1 MSQGGRWLIAA
12 AKMARRMKKQRLS
25 ENSSSPQWPNRVAV
39 LGVGLLGGSVAKS
52 LRRANPNIHLVAWAR
67 SAAKASALAESG
79 VFNQVCDSIEQ
90 SVDQCDVVVVASPV
104 SHIARLVHEAAVH
117 SPNHCLITDVGS
129 TKLRIAEAVD
139 EDPAACGRF
148 VAAHPIAGSEK
159 TGIEHAQ
166 EDLFDQ
172 KLILLTPGS
181 RVTTP
186 WIEKA
191 TLFWRLTGGII
202 REMTP
207 KDHDT
212 HLAAISHVPHLVS
225 ALVAKL
231 PAHDA
236 RPLVGS
242 GWQDITRVA
251 AGDPEMW
258 TAICQE
264 NREAILDELERFSK
278 ELDQLRQLLGR
289 PDSDQLTAWLAE
301 AKQLKHQSM

>member
-1 MSQGGRWLIAA
+1 MSQDGRWLIAA
-12 AKMARRMKKQRLS
+12 AQMARRMKKQRLT
-25 ENSSSPQWPNRVAV
+25 EISSNPRWPSRVAV

-52 LRRANPNIHLVAWAR
+52 LRRANPEIHLVAWAR
-67 SAAKASALAESG
+67 SEAKASELAESG
-79 VFNQVCDSIEQ
+79 IFDRVCDSVAR
-90 SVDQCDVVVVASPV
+90 SVAECDVVVVASPV
-104 SHIARLVHEAAVH
+104 SHIAGLVHEAAIH
-117 SPNHCLITDVGS
+117 SPPDCLITDVGS

-139 EDPAACGRF
+139 EDPVACERF

-159 TGIEHAQ
+159 SGVEHAR

-172 KLILLTPGS
+172 KVVLLTPGR

-186 WIEKA
+186 WVERA
-191 TLFWRLTGGII
+191 TLFWRLTGGVI

-225 ALVAKL
+225 ALVARL
-231 PAHDA
+231 PPHDA

-258 TAICQE
+258 TAICQA
-264 NREAILDELERFSK
+264 NQEAIIHELERFSN
-278 ELDQLRQLLGR
+278 ELNQLKQLMSLQDG
-289 PDSDQLTAWLAE
+289 DSLKAWLAE